1 MNVQTLSAAKL
12 LAAIDKADKVSREFC
27 DAFITAGRGHET
39 MADIRASAKNGFDP
53 LAIAYCKALD
63 AERELNSEKESRLRC
78 HGKLNPIRKAA

>member
-12 LAAIDKADKVSREFC
+12 LGAIDKADKASREMC
-27 DAFITAGRGHET
+27 DAFINAGRGHET
-39 MADIRASAKNGFDP
+39 LSDIRASANRGFDP

-63 AERELNSEKESRLRC
+63 AESELNGEKQSRLRY